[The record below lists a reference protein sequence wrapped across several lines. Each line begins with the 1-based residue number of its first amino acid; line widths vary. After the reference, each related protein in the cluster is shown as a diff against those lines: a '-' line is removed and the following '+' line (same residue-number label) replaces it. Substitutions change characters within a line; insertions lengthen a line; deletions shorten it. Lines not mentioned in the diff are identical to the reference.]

1 MTARLHYWYLT
12 HPRSGRP
19 LLVLAVVHALAITAT
34 VAAPTASASTNAMV
48 LNWTGLKD
56 TYGVPLGN
64 YYLSLP
70 TIREQITEAGPDI
83 GWTPDSWMAWTLHAM
98 ETMAFNVT
106 SASILTAEAG
116 LFIGIIALAL
126 WLMKM
131 TVSTYWL
138 TVIGEIARA
147 VTNAVITV
155 TTQLGL
161 LLIAI
166 PIGVFAGVV
175 TIHRGEA
182 GRGWTMILIA
192 LTMPAL
198 SIAIFANPAGLMYGE
213 GGLLEFARRVGFSVA
228 QAATPGHNGAFG
240 GVGSGG
246 QVDALTASM
255 ITHTVREPLQLW
267 NFGQVID
274 RVGGCGAAWSAAV
287 NRGAPDGPIR
297 AMQSCGNTAAVSYA
311 QHLDGT
317 NIWVGL
323 IFVVVALLLGAF
335 MVLSGWA
342 VLKVSVKAIYTTVI
356 LLPTLW
362 LGAIPGAPQRRAT
375 AVVWQFFRHAI
386 EVLVYI
392 IFVSVMG
399 LAVESI
405 VAGRLPAQ
413 LGGTNPFAHVLMM
426 GAVSVAAMMLLRYI
440 RADLSADRPGPGLFR
455 QAGSVAIGMG
465 MHAAIGGA
473 GGAALAGAKG
483 LGSRLRHRGDTT
495 PWDQLD
501 AQAADARQV
510 HGGPQPG
517 FEPVPSDR
525 PGGMSSPGD
534 QGGPATTAEQPSP
547 GGIDPGGTA
556 HPASPGDGEPALSAP
571 QSAGGG
577 IQGMLS
583 GFDNARAAAPVPR
596 RSAAAA
602 TDARPSS
609 IELSGDSPGGLDGSA
624 TPLPPMAD
632 LPDARYR
639 EEVPPPPEPPDEA
652 FPPPPD
658 DDNQGSVGGVPTT
671 VNPITDQ

>member
-1 MTARLHYWYLT
+1 MARLHFWYLT
-12 HPRSGRP
+12 HPRWGRP
-19 LLVLAVVHALAITAT
+19 ALLLAVLHALAITA
-34 VAAPTASASTNAMV
+34 VATAPTATASTNAML

-56 TYGVPLGN
+56 SYGVPLGN

-70 TIREQITEAGPDI
+70 SIREQITQAGPDI
-83 GWTPDSWMAWTLHAM
+83 SWTPDSWMAWMLHAM
-98 ETMAFNVT
+98 EMMAFNVT
-106 SASILTAEAG
+106 SATILTGEAG
-116 LFIGIIALAL
+116 LFVGIIALAL
-126 WLMKM
+126 WLMKL

-161 LLIAI
+161 LAIAI

-228 QAATPGHNGAFG
+228 QAATPGHNGAFD
-240 GVGSGG
+240 GVGSTG
-246 QVDALTASM
+246 QVDALTASL
-255 ITHTVREPLQLW
+255 ITHAVREPLQLW
-267 NFGQVID
+267 NFGQVVD
-274 RVGGCGAAWSAAV
+274 RVGSCGAAWSAAV

-323 IFVVVALLLGAF
+323 VYVLVALLLGAF

-356 LLPTLW
+356 VLPTLW
-362 LGAIPGAPQRRAT
+362 LGAIPGAPQRRA
-375 AVVWQFFRHAI
+375 ADVVWQFFRHAI

-392 IFVSVMG
+392 VFVSVIG

-405 VAGRLPAQ
+405 VAGRLPVR
-413 LGGTNPFAHVLMM
+413 LGGANPFAHVLMM
-426 GAVSVAAMMLLRYI
+426 GAVSIAAMMLLRHI
-440 RADLSADRPGPGLFR
+440 RADLSAERRGPGLFR
-455 QAGSVAIGMG
+455 QAGGVAMGMG

-473 GGAALAGAKG
+473 GGAAVAGARG
-483 LGSRLRHRGDTT
+483 FGSRLRNRGETT

-501 AQAADARQV
+501 SAANNARQV
-510 HGGPQPG
+510 HGQPQRG
-517 FEPVPSDR
+517 FEPVPS
-525 PGGMSSPGD
+525 
-534 QGGPATTAEQPSP
+534 GGPPTSGTPNSDGAAEAASTQPQSP
-547 GGIDPGGTA
+547 AGGVDPVGGA
-556 HPASPGDGEPALSAP
+556 PAAPAGGAEPALSSPPAN
-571 QSAGGG
+571 GGV
-577 IQGMLS
+577 QGMLS
-583 GFDNARAAAPVPR
+583 GLGQAAAP
-596 RSAAAA
+596 
-602 TDARPSS
+602 ARQPT
-609 IELSGDSPGGLDGSA
+609 SGRPTGGEPLTADLAGSLGLDGAPSSLS
-624 TPLPPMAD
+624 PVHD
-632 LPDARYR
+632 LAEARY
-639 EEVPPPPEPPDEA
+639 EGVLPPPPEPPPDDEIG
-652 FPPPPD
+652 PPD
-658 DDNQGSVGGVPTT
+658 DEPGPSGGAATT
-671 VNPITDQ
+671 VNPITDK

>member
-12 HPRSGRP
+12 HPRWGRP
-19 LLVLAVVHALAITAT
+19 LLVLGVLHTLALLAT
-34 VAAPTASASTNAMV
+34 VTAPTASASTNAMV

-70 TIREQITEAGPDI
+70 TIREQITQAGPDI

-147 VTNAVITV
+147 VTNAAITV

-161 LLIAI
+161 LAIAI

-228 QAATPGHNGAFG
+228 QAATPGHNGTFD

-246 QVDALTASM
+246 QVDALTASL

-267 NFGQVID
+267 NFGQVVD

-323 IFVVVALLLGAF
+323 VFVVVALLLGAF

-413 LGGTNPFAHVLMM
+413 LGGNNPFAHVLMM

-440 RADLSADRPGPGLFR
+440 RADLSAERPGPGLFR
-455 QAGSVAIGMG
+455 QAGSVALGMG

-473 GGAALAGAKG
+473 GGAAAAGAKG
-483 LGSRLRHRGDTT
+483 LGSRLRNRGNT
-495 PWDQLD
+495 PWEQME
-501 AQAADARQV
+501 ADATSNARQI
-510 HGGPQPG
+510 HGAPQPG
-517 FEPVPSDR
+517 FDPVPSDGSTHSSGA
-525 PGGMSSPGD
+525 GGSS
-534 QGGPATTAEQPSP
+534 GGAAEQPTA
-547 GGIDPGGTA
+547 GGIDPGGAA
-556 HPASPGDGEPALSAP
+556 HPAP
-571 QSAGGG
+571 AGGG
-577 IQGMLS
+577 EPTQPHEYRGANS
-583 GFDNARAAAPVPR
+583 STRKPVPAPPGS
-596 RSAAAA
+596 RSRGGAH
-602 TDARPSS
+602 
-609 IELSGDSPGGLDGSA
+609 PGGL
-624 TPLPPMAD
+624 
-632 LPDARYR
+632 
-639 EEVPPPPEPPDEA
+639 
-652 FPPPPD
+652 
-658 DDNQGSVGGVPTT
+658 
-671 VNPITDQ
+671 TDT

>member
-12 HPRSGRP
+12 HPRWGRP
-19 LLVLAVVHALAITAT
+19 LLVLGVLHTLALLAT
-34 VAAPTASASTNAMV
+34 VTAPTASASTNAMV

-70 TIREQITEAGPDI
+70 TIREQITQAGPDI

-161 LLIAI
+161 LAIAI

-228 QAATPGHNGAFG
+228 QAATPGHNGTFD

-246 QVDALTASM
+246 QVDALTASL

-267 NFGQVID
+267 NFGQVVD

-323 IFVVVALLLGAF
+323 VFVVVALLLGAF

-440 RADLSADRPGPGLFR
+440 RADLSAERPGPGLFR
-455 QAGSVAIGMG
+455 QAGSVALGMG
-465 MHAAIGGA
+465 MHAAIGGV
-473 GGAALAGAKG
+473 GGAAAAGAKG
-483 LGSRLRHRGDTT
+483 LGSRLRSRGDTT

-517 FEPVPSDR
+517 FEPVPT
-525 PGGMSSPGD
+525 GGNGASS
-534 QGGPATTAEQPSP
+534 GGEGGSASGAQQPPA
-547 GGIDPGGTA
+547 GGIDPGGAA
-556 HPASPGDGEPALSAP
+556 HPAPAGGGEPALSAP
-571 QSAGGG
+571 PPTGGG
-577 IQGMLS
+577 IQGVLS
-583 GFDNARAAAPVPR
+583 GFDNARAAVPATRHSAPAP
-596 RSAAAA
+596 SGSPPATFELPGEAPGGFGGAA
-602 TDARPSS
+602 TS
-609 IELSGDSPGGLDGSA
+609 
-624 TPLPPMAD
+624 LPAMSD
-632 LPDARYR
+632 LPEARYLD
-639 EEVPPPPEPPDEA
+639 EVPPPPEPPHDDEE
-652 FPPPPD
+652 FPPPD
-658 DDNQGSVGGVPTT
+658 DEPGPSSGPPTT
-671 VNPITDQ
+671 VNPITNT

>member
-12 HPRSGRP
+12 HPRCGRP
-19 LLVLAVVHALAITAT
+19 LLVLAVLHVLAVTAT

-70 TIREQITEAGPDI
+70 TIREQITQAGPDI
-83 GWTPDSWMAWTLHAM
+83 GWTPDSWMAWSLHAM

-161 LLIAI
+161 LAIAI

-228 QAATPGHNGAFG
+228 QAATPGHNGAFD

-246 QVDALTASM
+246 QVDALTASL

-267 NFGQVID
+267 NFGQVVD

-287 NRGAPDGPIR
+287 NGGAPDGPIR

-323 IFVVVALLLGAF
+323 VFVVVALLLGAF

-392 IFVSVMG
+392 VFVSVMG

-405 VAGRLPAQ
+405 VSGRLPAQ

-440 RADLSADRPGPGLFR
+440 RADLSAERPGPGLFR
-455 QAGSVAIGMG
+455 QASSVAVGMG

-473 GGAALAGAKG
+473 GGAAVAGAKG
-483 LGSRLRHRGDTT
+483 LGSRLGRGGGTT

-501 AQAADARQV
+501 AQSADARQV

-525 PGGMSSPGD
+525 PGAGAST
-534 QGGPATTAEQPSP
+534 PAEAGSGTPPASA
-547 GGIDPGGTA
+547 GGIDPGGAA
-556 HPASPGDGEPALSAP
+556 HPAPSGGGEPALSAP
-571 QSAGGG
+571 QPAGGG

-583 GFDNARAAAPVPR
+583 GFDSARAAAPAPR
-596 RSAAAA
+596 GSSPAA
-602 TDARPSS
+602 TSAQPSGF
-609 IELSGDSPGGLDGSA
+609 ELPGDSFGGLDGPA
-624 TPLPPMAD
+624 TSLPPMAD
-632 LPDARYR
+632 LPDSRYR
-639 EEVPPPPEPPDEA
+639 DEVPPPPEPPDEE

-658 DDNQGSVGGVPTT
+658 NDPGPLGGAPTT
-671 VNPITDQ
+671 VNPISDK

>member
-1 MTARLHYWYLT
+1 
-12 HPRSGRP
+12 
-19 LLVLAVVHALAITAT
+19 
-34 VAAPTASASTNAMV
+34 MV

-70 TIREQITEAGPDI
+70 TIREQITQAGPDI

-161 LLIAI
+161 LAIAI

-228 QAATPGHNGAFG
+228 QAATPGHNGAFD

-246 QVDALTASM
+246 QVDALTASL

-267 NFGQVID
+267 NFGQVVD

-323 IFVVVALLLGAF
+323 VFVVVALLLGAF

-392 IFVSVMG
+392 VFVSVMG

-405 VAGRLPAQ
+405 VSGRLPAQ
-413 LGGTNPFAHVLMM
+413 LGGANPFAHVLMM

-440 RADLSADRPGPGLFR
+440 RADLSAERPGPGLFR
-455 QAGSVAIGMG
+455 QAGSVALGMG

-473 GGAALAGAKG
+473 GGAAVAGAQG
-483 LGSRLRHRGDTT
+483 LRKRLRNRGPT
-495 PWDQLD
+495 PWDEM
-501 AQAADARQV
+501 AAEAADARQV
-510 HGGPQPG
+510 HGQPQPG

-525 PGGMSSPGD
+525 PGAMSSPGD
-534 QGGPATTAEQPSP
+534 HGGAAPTAEQPSP
-547 GGIDPGGTA
+547 GGIDPGGAA
-556 HPASPGDGEPALSAP
+556 HPAPSRSGEPALSAP
-571 QSAGGG
+571 QPAGGG

-583 GFDNARAAAPVPR
+583 GFDNARNAAPAPR
-596 RSAAAA
+596 RSAPAA
-602 TDARPSS
+602 TATQPSS
-609 IELSGDSPGGLDGSA
+609 LELAGDSPGGLDGSA
-624 TPLPPMAD
+624 TSLPPMAD
-632 LPDARYR
+632 LPDARHR
-639 EEVPPPPEPPDEA
+639 DEVPPPPEPPDEE
-652 FPPPPD
+652 FPPRLMTTQDLLVVYRLPSIP
-658 DDNQGSVGGVPTT
+658 SPTSSQAGE
-671 VNPITDQ
+671 PRQP

>member
-1 MTARLHYWYLT
+1 
-12 HPRSGRP
+12 
-19 LLVLAVVHALAITAT
+19 
-34 VAAPTASASTNAMV
+34 
-48 LNWTGLKD
+48 
-56 TYGVPLGN
+56 
-64 YYLSLP
+64 
-70 TIREQITEAGPDI
+70 
-83 GWTPDSWMAWTLHAM
+83 
-98 ETMAFNVT
+98 
-106 SASILTAEAG
+106 
-116 LFIGIIALAL
+116 
-126 WLMKM
+126 
-131 TVSTYWL
+131 
-138 TVIGEIARA
+138 
-147 VTNAVITV
+147 
-155 TTQLGL
+155 LGL
-161 LLIAI
+161 LAIAI

-228 QAATPGHNGAFG
+228 QAATPGHNGTFD

-246 QVDALTASM
+246 QVDALTASL

-267 NFGQVID
+267 NFGQVVD

-323 IFVVVALLLGAF
+323 VFVVVALLLGAF

-440 RADLSADRPGPGLFR
+440 RADLSAERPGPGLFR
-455 QAGSVAIGMG
+455 QAGSVALGMG
-465 MHAAIGGA
+465 MHAAIGGV
-473 GGAALAGAKG
+473 GGAAAAGAKG
-483 LGSRLRHRGDTT
+483 LGSRLRSRGDTT

-517 FEPVPSDR
+517 FEPVPT
-525 PGGMSSPGD
+525 GGNGASS
-534 QGGPATTAEQPSP
+534 GGEGGSASGAQQPPA
-547 GGIDPGGTA
+547 GGIDPGGAA
-556 HPASPGDGEPALSAP
+556 HPAPAGGGEPALSAP
-571 QSAGGG
+571 PAAGGG

-583 GFDNARAAAPVPR
+583 GFDNARAAAPATR
-596 RSAAAA
+596 HSAPAPSGSPSATFELPGEASGGFGGAA
-602 TDARPSS
+602 TS
-609 IELSGDSPGGLDGSA
+609 
-624 TPLPPMAD
+624 LPAMSD
-632 LPDARYR
+632 LPEARYLD
-639 EEVPPPPEPPDEA
+639 EVPPPPEPPHDDEE
-652 FPPPPD
+652 FPPPD
-658 DDNQGSVGGVPTT
+658 DESGPSSGPPTT
-671 VNPITDQ
+671 VNPITNT

>member
-12 HPRSGRP
+12 HPRLGRP
-19 LLVLAVVHALAITAT
+19 LLLLAVLNALAITAT
-34 VAAPTASASTNAMV
+34 AVAPAASASTNAMV

-70 TIREQITEAGPDI
+70 TIREQITQAGPDI

-116 LFIGIIALAL
+116 AFIGIIALAL
-126 WLMKM
+126 WLMKI

-138 TVIGEIARA
+138 TVIGQIAHALTSA
-147 VTNAVITV
+147 VVTV

-161 LLIAI
+161 LVIAI
-166 PIGVFAGVV
+166 PLGVFIGYLA
-175 TIHRGEA
+175 IRRGEE

-192 LTMPAL
+192 LTIPAM
-198 SIAIFANPAGLMYGE
+198 SVAIFANPAGLMYGE

-228 QAATPGHNGAFG
+228 QAATPGHNGAFDG
-240 GVGSGG
+240 AGSGG
-246 QVDALTASM
+246 QVDALTASL

-267 NFGQVID
+267 NFGHVVD

-323 IFVVVALLLGAF
+323 VFVIAALLLGAF

-362 LGAIPGAPQRRAT
+362 LGAIPGAPQRRAQD
-375 AVVWQFFRHAI
+375 VVWKFFRHAI

-392 IFVSVMG
+392 VFVSVMG

-413 LGGTNPFAHVLMM
+413 LGGANPFAHVLMM
-426 GAVSVAAMMLLRYI
+426 GAVSIAAMMLLRYI

-455 QAGSVAIGMG
+455 QAGSVAVGMG
-465 MHAAIGGA
+465 MHAAVGGV
-473 GGAALAGAKG
+473 GGAAVAGAKG

-495 PWDQLD
+495 PWEQLD

-510 HGGPQPG
+510 HGQPQSG
-517 FEPVPSDR
+517 FEPVPSESAGSGLSG
-525 PGGMSSPGD
+525 PG
-534 QGGPATTAEQPSP
+534 QGGGADNAAQPSN
-547 GGIDPGGTA
+547 GGIDPSGGA
-556 HPASPGDGEPALSAP
+556 HAAPPGGGEPALSAP
-571 QSAGGG
+571 QPGGG

-583 GFDNARAAAPVPR
+583 GFDGARAAAPAPR
-596 RSAAAA
+596 EHSAHAAAPEA
-602 TDARPSS
+602 PSV
-609 IELSGDSPGGLDGSA
+609 GLPADGPLGHGETS
-624 TPLPPMAD
+624 TSLPPMAD
-632 LPDARYR
+632 LQDARHLAFL
-639 EEVPPPPEPPDEA
+639 PLPPEPPHDEEM
-652 FPPPPD
+652 PPPPD
-658 DDNQGSVGGVPTT
+658 DETGPPGGAPTN
-671 VNPITDQ
+671 VSPITDT

>member
-12 HPRSGRP
+12 HPRWGRP
-19 LLVLAVVHALAITAT
+19 LLVLGVLHTLALLAT
-34 VAAPTASASTNAMV
+34 VTAPTASASTNAMV

-70 TIREQITEAGPDI
+70 TIREQITQAGPDI

-161 LLIAI
+161 LAIAI

-228 QAATPGHNGAFG
+228 QAATPGHNGTFD

-246 QVDALTASM
+246 QVDALTASL

-267 NFGQVID
+267 NFGQVVD

-323 IFVVVALLLGAF
+323 VFVVVALLVGAF

-362 LGAIPGAPQRRAT
+362 LGAIPGAP
-375 AVVWQFFRHAI
+375 
-386 EVLVYI
+386 
-392 IFVSVMG
+392 
-399 LAVESI
+399 
-405 VAGRLPAQ
+405 
-413 LGGTNPFAHVLMM
+413 
-426 GAVSVAAMMLLRYI
+426 SVALPLWC
-440 RADLSADRPGPGLFR
+440 
-455 QAGSVAIGMG
+455 GS
-465 MHAAIGGA
+465 
-473 GGAALAGAKG
+473 
-483 LGSRLRHRGDTT
+483 S
-495 PWDQLD
+495 
-501 AQAADARQV
+501 
-510 HGGPQPG
+510 
-517 FEPVPSDR
+517 
-525 PGGMSSPGD
+525 
-534 QGGPATTAEQPSP
+534 
-547 GGIDPGGTA
+547 
-556 HPASPGDGEPALSAP
+556 
-571 QSAGGG
+571 
-577 IQGMLS
+577 
-583 GFDNARAAAPVPR
+583 
-596 RSAAAA
+596 
-602 TDARPSS
+602 
-609 IELSGDSPGGLDGSA
+609 SA
-624 TPLPPMAD
+624 TPSRSWSTSSSSASWAWRWSQSSPA
-632 LPDARYR
+632 
-639 EEVPPPPEPPDEA
+639 
-652 FPPPPD
+652 
-658 DDNQGSVGGVPTT
+658 GSPHNWAATT
-671 VNPITDQ
+671 RSRTC

>member
-12 HPRSGRP
+12 HPQWGRP
-19 LLVLAVVHALAITAT
+19 LLVLAILHALAITAT
-34 VAAPTASASTNAMV
+34 AVAPAASASTNAMV

-70 TIREQITEAGPDI
+70 TVREQITQAGPDI
-83 GWTPDSWMAWTLHAM
+83 GWTPESWMAWTSHALG
-98 ETMAFNVT
+98 TMVTNAT

-116 LFIGIIALAL
+116 MFIGIIALAM

-155 TTQLGL
+155 TTSLGL
-161 LLIAI
+161 LAIAI
-166 PIGVFAGVV
+166 PVGVFAGVV

-198 SIAIFANPAGLMYGE
+198 SIAVFANPAGLMYGD
-213 GGLLEFARRVGFSVA
+213 GGLLDFGRRVGFSVA
-228 QAATPGHNGAFG
+228 QAATPGHNGAFD
-240 GVGSGG
+240 GVGSGT
-246 QVDALTASM
+246 QVDALTASL

-267 NFGQVID
+267 NFGQVVD
-274 RVGGCGAAWSAAV
+274 RVGSCGSAWSAAV
-287 NRGAPDGPIR
+287 NRGQPDGPIR
-297 AMQSCGNTAAVSYA
+297 AMSSCGNTAAVSYA

-323 IFVVVALLLGAF
+323 VFVVIALLLGAF

-392 IFVSVMG
+392 VFVSVMG
-399 LAVESI
+399 LALESI

-426 GAVSVAAMMLLRYI
+426 GAVSVAAIVLLRYI
-440 RADLSADRPGPGLFR
+440 RADLSGERPGPGLFR
-455 QAGSVAIGMG
+455 QAGSVALGMG

-473 GGAALAGAKG
+473 GGAAAAGAKG
-483 LGSRLRHRGDTT
+483 LGTGVRNLGGTAWERL
-495 PWDQLD
+495 
-501 AQAADARQV
+501 ASQADDARQV
-510 HGGPQPG
+510 HGKPQAG
-517 FEPVPSDR
+517 FEPVPSDPR
-525 PGGMSSPGD
+525 GAGASGAGQAAAADAQPGG
-534 QGGPATTAEQPSP
+534 
-547 GGIDPGGTA
+547 GGIDPGAGA
-556 HPASPGDGEPALSAP
+556 HPVPPGPGAPALSPAP
-571 QSAGGG
+571 PSSGG
-577 IQGMLS
+577 IQQTFSGM
-583 GFDNARAAAPVPR
+583 DNTARATAAAHR
-596 RSAAAA
+596 GSGSSAAIAEPRSIGGEGAPGLAGPADPA
-602 TDARPSS
+602 TV
-609 IELSGDSPGGLDGSA
+609 
-624 TPLPPMAD
+624 LPAMAE
-632 LPDARYR
+632 LPDSRYQGV
-639 EEVPPPPEPPDEA
+639 VPTPPEPPGDEEI
-652 FPPPPD
+652 PPPD
-658 DDNQGSVGGVPTT
+658 DEPGPPGGAATT
-671 VNPITDQ
+671 VNPITDK